1 MLYTMDAN
9 HVREGLQMYLNGN
22 PNKYEVQNKP
32 AKPFCYTVFDQ
43 LGAQYVNDVLA
54 QGAPPTVLRVFVG
67 LLTVSLHQQGN
78 NGVINIY
85 DPYGTAPVIT
95 IPELTL
101 PLPQLVPRQF
111 TINIIMAKLEISNT
125 WATKFGLTFTGYCF
139 EYKQI

>member
-32 AKPFCYTVFDQ
+32 AKPLCYTVWDQ
-43 LGAQYVNDVLA
+43 VGAQYVNDVLA
-54 QGAPPTVLRVFVG
+54 QGAPPTLHVFVG

-101 PLPQLVPRQF
+101 PLPQLEPRQF

-125 WATKFGLTFTGYCF
+125 WATKFGLTFAGYCF

>member
-9 HVREGLQMYLNGN
+9 HVRKGLQMYLNGN
-22 PNKYEVQNKP
+22 PNKYEVADKP
-32 AKPFCYTVFDQ
+32 ADPLCYTVFDQ
-43 LGAQYVNDVLA
+43 LGAQYVNDVLSNPN
-54 QGAPPTVLRVFVG
+54 GLRLFVG

-85 DPYGTAPVIT
+85 DPYATAPVIT

-101 PLPQLVPRQF
+101 PLPDLVPRQF

-125 WATKFGLTFTGYCF
+125 WSTKFGLTFTGYCF

>member
-1 MLYTMDAN
+1 MDAN

-22 PNKYEVQNKP
+22 PNKYEVQNKA
-32 AKPFCYTVFDQ
+32 AKPICYTCFDA
-43 LGAQYVNDVLA
+43 LGVQYVNDVLA
-54 QGAPPTVLRVFVG
+54 NAGGNPRVFVG

-85 DPYGTAPVIT
+85 DPYGTAPVVT

-111 TINIIMAKLEISNT
+111 TINVIMAKLELSVT
-125 WATKFGLTFTGYCF
+125 WATKFGLTFAGYCW